1 MPQPHLEVKRQ
12 ASGFAHRAEERP
24 TSQTRAPCEGVSAEA
39 AWSVHRP
46 QAADMT
52 TPLGSHTASRGAAL
66 GLGYQPGQFSRLGP
80 SLQGY
85 AIRLSCVI

>member
-1 MPQPHLEVKRQ
+1 MEVRWQREHQRKALAQ
-12 ASGFAHRAEERP
+12 GLSRAQDQDWWE
-24 TSQTRAPCEGVSAEA
+24 T
-39 AWSVHRP
+39 WSVNSHTGLHRP

-85 AIRLSCVI
+85 AVRLSCVI

>member
-1 MPQPHLEVKRQ
+1 MEVRWQREHQRKALAQGLSRAQ
-12 ASGFAHRAEERP
+12 AQDWWE
-24 TSQTRAPCEGVSAEA
+24 T
-39 AWSVHRP
+39 WSVHRP